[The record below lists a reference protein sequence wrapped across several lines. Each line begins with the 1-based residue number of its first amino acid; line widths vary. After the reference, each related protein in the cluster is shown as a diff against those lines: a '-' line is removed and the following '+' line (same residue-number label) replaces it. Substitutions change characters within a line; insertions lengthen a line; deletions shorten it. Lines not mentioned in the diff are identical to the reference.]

1 MNKVQIFIIVVSI
14 ILAIGAVFVFT
25 RGSGNSGQTSGG
37 SVVVWGTLSSDVM
50 KPILQ
55 AFSKETKIGASYVQ
69 IDENNF
75 TERLLKA
82 IATDTGPDALVQ
94 RADWI
99 KSNKSVLAPLP
110 SGTMSLR
117 DYQNTYV
124 DIASSIFIEGDSIFA
139 LPVSID
145 PLVLYW
151 NKDLFNAASL
161 PLPPKNWDD
170 VLVTSNQIKK
180 IGDGGAVNRGGIA
193 LGRAHNIPLAKN
205 ILSLL
210 LIQLGGDI
218 EATDGKFIFNREG
231 SRDTDS
237 RDSVGIRV
245 LKFYTDF
252 GRNGTG
258 AYTWNTSLPKPR
270 DLFLEGKLGMMIDYM
285 SYIPTAHAK
294 NPHLSFDI
302 ARPPQVK
309 NAEFPIYFASA
320 EGVAVPRRSKNASN
334 AWSLGRWLG
343 SPTGNKLY
351 LASRSMGPAR
361 RDLLDDPEFV
371 KNPLAPLLRELTL
384 NARGVRD
391 TYIDDN
397 ASLLREMVEGIADD
411 RIEPSSAIENAKRKS
426 APTREKGK

>member
-14 ILAIGAVFVFT
+14 ILAVVATFVFT
-25 RGSGNSGQTSGG
+25 RESGKSDQTSGG
-37 SVVVWGTLSSDVM
+37 SVLVWGTVSSDIM

-55 AFSKETKIGASYVQ
+55 AFSRDTKIKALYVQ

-82 IATDTGPDALVQ
+82 IATDTGPDAIIQ

-99 KSNKSVLAPLP
+99 KSNKSILAPLP
-110 SGTMSLR
+110 SGTMSIR

-124 DIASSIFIEGDSIFA
+124 EIASSIFIEGDSIFA
-139 LPVSID
+139 LPISID

-151 NKDLFNAASL
+151 NKDLFNASSL

-170 VLVTSNQIKK
+170 VLATSNRIKK
-180 IGDGGAVNRGGIA
+180 IGDGGAVDRGGIA
-193 LGRAHNIPLAKN
+193 LGRANNIPLAKD

-218 EATDGKFIFNREG
+218 EAADGKFFFNREG
-231 SRDTDS
+231 GNDTNNN
-237 RDSVGIRV
+237 VGIRV

-258 AYTWNTSLPKPR
+258 AYTWNTNLPQPR
-270 DLFLEGKLGMMIDYM
+270 DLFSDGKLGMMIDYM
-285 SYIPTAHAK
+285 SYIPTARAK

-343 SPTGNKLY
+343 SSAGNKLY
-351 LASRSMGPAR
+351 LASRSIGPAR
-361 RDLLDDPEFV
+361 RDLLDNPEFT

-391 TYIDDN
+391 TYPDDN
-397 ASLLREMVEGIADD
+397 VSLLREIVEGIADD
-411 RIEPSSAIENAKRKS
+411 RIAPVTAVENAKRKS
-426 APTREKGK
+426 ERTREIR